1 MLHPHVTIRDT
12 LFFSSKSRL
21 APPGQCQR
29 LLWPP
34 SRTRPHPSHI
44 LALSL
49 QLGSSPY
56 SEHSAGLHAFVQFSR
71 TTLSGTVNGQRVR
84 AFHRGL
90 SGWKW
95 PLLVPLVL
103 CGMLSALNCIQSLLV
118 TETPPQVTR
127 VPGFVGARGLASR
140 SDSL

>member
-1 MLHPHVTIRDT
+1 MSQSVTR
-12 LFFSSKSRL
+12 FFFR
-21 APPGQCQR
+21 
-29 LLWPP
+29 P
-34 SRTRPHPSHI
+34 SRDLPPPANVNAYYGLH
-44 LALSL
+44 LGLDLSL